1 VHADDALTRCHVRL
15 QGRSGASF
23 KAPRPF
29 GVGLPPDGV
38 RSAPIEDAVIERP
51 TRTDR
56 MTGRR
61 LGRQEAQ
68 MTGTT
73 RTIQQPANTGSILA
87 VLGMTVVIAGAAVAI
102 ALASASAGKSTQP
115 VAAPAPLY
123 APTVRDLGIRDQGNS
138 SVTGPAAGTFADHGW
153 SETGS
158 AGFGPKGDQLKD
170 DLAVGSNQ
178 GANGYHG
185 FGNPADRASTN
196 ANGSN
201 GDASAGRNLALR
213 AQ

>member
-1 VHADDALTRCHVRL
+1 
-15 QGRSGASF
+15 
-23 KAPRPF
+23 
-29 GVGLPPDGV
+29 
-38 RSAPIEDAVIERP
+38 
-51 TRTDR
+51 

-73 RTIQQPANTGSILA
+73 RTIQQPASTGSILA
-87 VLGMTVVIAGAAVAI
+87 VLGVTVAIVGAAVAI
-102 ALASASAGKSTQP
+102 ALGSANAGKSTQP

-123 APTVRDLGIRDQGNS
+123 APTVRDLGSRDQGNTTA
-138 SVTGPAAGTFADHGW
+138 TGAAAGTFADHGW
-153 SETGS
+153 SETGT

-178 GANGYHG
+178 GATGYHG
-185 FGNPADRASTN
+185 FGNPADRPSISTS
-196 ANGSN
+196 GSN
-201 GDASAGRNLALR
+201 GDAPAGRNLALR

>member
-1 VHADDALTRCHVRL
+1 
-15 QGRSGASF
+15 
-23 KAPRPF
+23 
-29 GVGLPPDGV
+29 
-38 RSAPIEDAVIERP
+38 
-51 TRTDR
+51 

-73 RTIQQPANTGSILA
+73 RTIQQPASTGSILA
-87 VLGMTVVIAGAAVAI
+87 VLGMAVAIVGAAVAI
-102 ALASASAGKSTQP
+102 ALSSANAGKSTQP

-123 APTVRDLGIRDQGNS
+123 APTVRDLGIRDQGNAT
-138 SVTGPAAGTFADHGW
+138 VNGLAPTTFADHGW
-153 SETGS
+153 SETGT

-178 GANGYHG
+178 GTSGYHG
-185 FGNPADRASTN
+185 FGNPADRPSNST
-196 ANGSN
+196 GSN
-201 GDASAGRNLALR
+201 GDAPAGRNLALR

>member
-1 VHADDALTRCHVRL
+1 VRAADAITGSHVRL

-23 KAPRPF
+23 KAPRPS

-87 VLGMTVVIAGAAVAI
+87 VLGMTVVIAGAAVAM
-102 ALASASAGKSTQP
+102 ALASTSAAKSTQP

-123 APTVRDLGIRDQGNS
+123 APAVRDLGIRDNT
-138 SVTGPAAGTFADHGW
+138 SVTVPAAGTFADHGW

-178 GANGYHG
+178 GASGYHG
-185 FGNPADRASTN
+185 FGNPADRASTS

-201 GDASAGRNLALR
+201 GDAPAGRNLALR